1 MKILVPSQVTPNNK
15 SVRTIY
21 ISEIIKQLS
30 EITNLDFF
38 WFVYQPDKL
47 QSSNFPDF
55 NILDIHDFDN
65 AMDCLIKIKPD
76 CVMISPNYEPIQ
88 YAFSIACKKLK
99 IPLVSFY
106 FFGIKYDQS
115 QTIPKFNK
123 IIFQIRNIFSNSVP
137 SDSEEQKF
145 FLRRLKFIL
154 YKIKFL
160 KRTKESTGKRSNFL
174 QEYFSYFNDLFL
186 RKELPISK
194 LPDLHLLPDTS
205 WTEHLKS
212 IGIKEKKL
220 CITGSPYW
228 DQLYHNSKKYDP
240 KKIPGDKISIL
251 IITDA
256 LMEHGTWNK
265 NEFTSFIS
273 NLVSELSKKSNFSF
287 SFKIHPVSENNV
299 KYQNLFQ
306 KLGFSFDIYQK
317 ENIWD
322 IIQKFDL
329 VISYGFSTVH
339 SELSLVGVKMILL
352 DFNFNFPLFP
362 FVEES
367 IEFGNVLRCHNIN
380 HLNDMIIDFTN
391 KTNIT
396 DESFISTRE
405 KLLYKFDGKSGLRV
419 SKELVKLINDD
430 QSQKD

>member
-1 MKILVPSQVTPNNK
+1 
-15 SVRTIY
+15 
-21 ISEIIKQLS
+21 
-30 EITNLDFF
+30 
-38 WFVYQPDKL
+38 
-47 QSSNFPDF
+47 
-55 NILDIHDFDN
+55 
-65 AMDCLIKIKPD
+65 
-76 CVMISPNYEPIQ
+76 
-88 YAFSIACKKLK
+88 
-99 IPLVSFY
+99 
-106 FFGIKYDQS
+106 
-115 QTIPKFNK
+115 
-123 IIFQIRNIFSNSVP
+123 
-137 SDSEEQKF
+137 
-145 FLRRLKFIL
+145 
-154 YKIKFL
+154 
-160 KRTKESTGKRSNFL
+160 
-174 QEYFSYFNDLFL
+174 
-186 RKELPISK
+186 
-194 LPDLHLLPDTS
+194 
-205 WTEHLKS
+205 
-212 IGIKEKKL
+212 
-220 CITGSPYW
+220 
-228 DQLYHNSKKYDP
+228 
-240 KKIPGDKISIL
+240 
-251 IITDA
+251 
-256 LMEHGTWNK
+256 MEHGTWNK